1 MGTGPACMLA
11 PMIPE
16 ASARWRAGSTSEN
29 DVRLFALIFGLSLAV
44 VQIIFID
51 AYVRWLG
58 ASWPLAPLVAILL
71 VGVPAVVELYGDE
84 LRDRFPL
91 LAPVMAQTRS
101 MVWQVA
107 NVILVLA
114 GALVGYGWQWWQAAL
129 LLAAIVMLP
138 QLAGEVIRRVG

>member
-1 MGTGPACMLA
+1 
-11 PMIPE
+11 
-16 ASARWRAGSTSEN
+16 
-29 DVRLFALIFGLSLAV
+29 
-44 VQIIFID
+44 
-51 AYVRWLG
+51 
-58 ASWPLAPLVAILL
+58 
-71 VGVPAVVELYGDE
+71 VVELYGDE

-101 MVWQVA
+101 TVWQVA

-129 LLAAIVMLP
+129 LFAAIVMLP